1 MRTKFIAAAAALL
14 AGSALAAP
22 AFAQSTDA
30 GFTGPRIE
38 AVTGWDH
45 VKPSGSGVDGAD
57 GVLYGGQ
64 IGYDFQAGNAVI
76 GVEGEAT
83 GSTAK
88 RTDTSV
94 LVAGDRGRISTGRD
108 LYVGARVG
116 FTVGGNALIY
126 AKGGYTNAKFDSHYV
141 SGTTDIRTSDN
152 ADGWRAGAGAEVKL
166 NDKVYLKGEYRYS
179 KYTND
184 DAGIDAKRH
193 QVVAGVGVRF

>member
-14 AGSALAAP
+14 AGSAFAAP
-22 AFAQSTDA
+22 AFAQSTDS
-30 GFTGPRIE
+30 GFTGPRAE
-38 AVTGWDH
+38 AVVGWDH
-45 VKPSGSGVDGAD
+45 VKPSGSGVKGAD

-64 IGYDFQAGNAVI
+64 IGYDFQAGNAVF

-94 LVAGDRGRISTGRD
+94 LVAGDRARISTGRD

-126 AKGGYTNAKFDSHYV
+126 AKGGYTNAKFDSRYV
-141 SGTTDIRTSDN
+141 SGTTNVSTSDN
-152 ADGWRAGAGAEVKL
+152 ADGWRLGAGAEVKL

-179 KYTND
+179 KYNND

-193 QVVAGVGVRF
+193 QVLAGVGVRF